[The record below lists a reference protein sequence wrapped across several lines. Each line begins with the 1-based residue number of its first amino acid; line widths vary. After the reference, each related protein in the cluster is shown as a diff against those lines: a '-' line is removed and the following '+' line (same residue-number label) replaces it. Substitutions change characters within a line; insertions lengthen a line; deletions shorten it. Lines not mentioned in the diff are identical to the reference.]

1 MSLCEQGARGNQKS
15 EVAQHDFADLKGRA
29 RDPHLV
35 DCFHSGRERPRRS
48 ERASAQGVA
57 GTSSAQG
64 WVWCGACGRLERLH
78 WLQRCLHPPKRPPR
92 WCRQCGRS
100 ASSPTRRLSPRSR
113 PKRLRGRELSI
124 DGPTMSWEIVG
135 DRGRSCMG
143 RPCRGRL
150 CMGRPCRGRS
160 SGQLDLSKP
169 VCLVQRRPLF
179 DRVVSV

>member
-1 MSLCEQGARGNQKS
+1 MSLCVQGARGNQKS
-15 EVAQHDFADLKGRA
+15 EVAQHDFAELKGRA

-35 DCFHSGRERPRRS
+35 DCFHSGRERPRQRPRLGLVRRLWPP
-48 ERASAQGVA
+48 RAATLA
-57 GTSSAQG
+57 A
-64 WVWCGACGRLERLH
+64 AR
-78 WLQRCLHPPKRPPR
+78 LHPPKRPPR

-100 ASSPTRRLSPRSR
+100 ASSTTRRLSPRSR

-135 DRGRSCMG
+135 DRGRSCLG
-143 RPCRGRL
+143 G
-150 CMGRPCRGRS
+150 PCRGRS